1 VAGTLQKHFRD
12 GEIDRELHIDNIER
26 TWQMLML
33 AHQEKDQAIHEEIKK
48 LEKLQ
53 RLAEKIHR
61 EAKQVEIRL
70 DEIEQRIEEEAKR
83 IDRLHP
89 LDAKHNADQLER
101 EMQMTEDT
109 IKSMFTDAQTLKDA
123 RYQQSSEIQKMYC
136 QN

>member
-1 VAGTLQKHFRD
+1 
-12 GEIDRELHIDNIER
+12 
-26 TWQMLML
+26 MLML

-61 EAKQVEIRL
+61 EGKQVEIRL

-123 RYQQSSEIQKMYC
+123 RFQQSTEIQKMYFKIKKKKF
-136 QN
+136 